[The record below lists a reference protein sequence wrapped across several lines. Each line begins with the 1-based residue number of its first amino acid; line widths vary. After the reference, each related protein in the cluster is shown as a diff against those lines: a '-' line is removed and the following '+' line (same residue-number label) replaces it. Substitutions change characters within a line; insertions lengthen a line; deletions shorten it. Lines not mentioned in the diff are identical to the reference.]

1 LRDFG
6 TFVRLAAAKHVFT
19 IFDSCFAG
27 TLFNVAR
34 SAPPPQITRLT
45 VEPARQFLTSGDAG
59 QKVSDDGTFARLFI
73 EALKGQRRAD
83 ANGDTYL
90 TASELGAFLDARISN
105 YTQNRQ
111 TPRFGA
117 LRDPRFDKG
126 NFVFQ
131 LASTAPVRK
140 ATPRVP
146 SGGATGGGSA
156 EIVFWRSIEGS
167 KDADSYRAYLDQY
180 PTGSF
185 AGLARL
191 RIKQLNARKVAA
203 ITLPKDSTPSPAT
216 PAVGVYPAGRK
227 AGDGFQDCSDCP
239 EMVVI
244 SPGRFRMGDLNG
256 GGHKNEKPV
265 HDVRI
270 GYGFAVG
277 KYEVTRG
284 EYAAFANATGRGT
297 GNGCYYY
304 TGSKWEKNRS
314 KSWRDPGYSQ
324 TNRDPAVCVNWDDAQ
339 AYVSW
344 LSRGTGQG
352 YRLLSE
358 AEWEYVARAGSG
370 SKYSFG
376 NSETELCANGNG
388 ADRRSSFGW
397 RNNSCD
403 DGYGERTAPVG
414 SFSANG
420 FGLYDVHGNVWEWVE
435 DCWHETYNGA
445 PTDGASWVSGG
456 DCSRRV
462 LRGGSWSSRPRLLRA
477 ADRNWN
483 TTDIR
488 SFSLGFRVARTLLQ

>member
-6 TFVRLAAAKHVFT
+6 KFVRLAAAKHVFT

-27 TLFNVAR
+27 TIFNVAR

-59 QKVSDDGTFARLFI
+59 QKVSDDGAFARLFI

-90 TASELGAFLDARISN
+90 TASELGAFLDARMSN

-131 LASTAPVRK
+131 LASTAPVCK

-203 ITLPKDSTPSPAT
+203 ITPPKVVTPSPAT

-227 AGDGFQDCSDCP
+227 AGDVFKDCDACP

-244 SPGRFRMGDLNG
+244 PAGRFRMGDLNDG
-256 GGHKNEKPV
+256 TADNEKPAY
-265 HDVRI
+265 DVRI
-270 GYGFAVG
+270 GYSFAVG
-277 KYEVTRG
+277 KYAVTFSQWDACVSDGGCGGYRPG
-284 EYAAFANATGRGT
+284 DWGRGRLPVI
-297 GNGCYYY
+297 YV
-304 TGSKWEKNRS
+304 S
-314 KSWRDPGYSQ
+314 
-324 TNRDPAVCVNWDDAQ
+324 WDDAKR
-339 AYVSW
+339 YVSW
-344 LSRGTGQG
+344 LSRKTGQS

-358 AEWEYVARAGSG
+358 SEWEYAVRAGTRT
-370 SKYSFG
+370 KYSFG
-376 NSETELCANGNG
+376 NSISKRVAN
-388 ADRRSSFGW
+388 
-397 RNNSCD
+397 
-403 DGYGERTAPVG
+403 YGRVIRKTVAVG
-414 SFSANG
+414 SYQPNG
-420 FGLYDVHGNVWEWVE
+420 FGLYDFHGNVWEWVE
-435 DCWHETYNGA
+435 DCWHENYSGA

-456 DCSRRV
+456 DCRRRV
-462 LRGGSWSSRPRLLRA
+462 LRGGFWSNGLRYLRA
-477 ADRNWN
+477 ANRGWYYAVIRNYY
-483 TTDIR
+483 
-488 SFSLGFRVARTLLQ
+488 FGFRVARTLLQ